1 MNTMGKGIIKIYSM
15 VGKVMKNLFDC
26 CLIEKVKNE
35 RIIQVKPLKSGFE
48 EKNLFDSCLIG
59 HRNSVER
66 LG

>member
-1 MNTMGKGIIKIYSM
+1 M

-48 EKNLFDSCLIG
+48 EKNLFDCYLIG